1 MLLAL
6 NEWLEVPEKK
16 LQVIVRAVNLLL
28 TASLLIGDIEDGS
41 LLRRRQPVTHK
52 VFGVAQTIN
61 SANHTYFLVQQC
73 VQQLGNPQV
82 VEIFTEELL
91 NLHRG
96 QGMDLFWR
104 ETLIC
109 PTEEEYL
116 DMISNRTGR
125 LFRLAIRPL
134 QAESLRTSI
143 RSNAGNRQPQHIL
156 WQRNTDKE
164 LKECA
169 RGLIE
174 STERDQYC
182 RQKIILYMQAARA
195 PVKDVERE
203 LGENSQTGAVLD
215 FLKRCVGELVEMLAD
230 KSFLGRAFIVTGGAS
245 GIGLEIVNE
254 LLRQSA
260 TVHVLDIASKFPE
273 TSQALQHRLH
283 FYPATDV
290 SSRESVSRTIKI
302 IIQKCPDIHGLVN
315 CAGVYRQSAS
325 VIDSDENFHKVMS
338 VNLDGVWNT
347 GTEYLRYVLDK
358 GANDPTRSQP
368 EQGPGSVEKCAGSGT
383 SSCSMVNIGSTI
395 VLQGLPG
402 MAAYAASKHA
412 IVGLT
417 KSWAK
422 DFASRGVRI
431 NCVAPGV
438 TDTPLLRQH
447 YTEASIA
454 ENWLSTIPMGRVGS
468 CKEVANAV
476 VFLLGDASSYI
487 TGQVLAVSGGFP

>member
-1 MLLAL
+1 
-6 NEWLEVPEKK
+6 
-16 LQVIVRAVNLLL
+16 
-28 TASLLIGDIEDGS
+28 
-41 LLRRRQPVTHK
+41 
-52 VFGVAQTIN
+52 
-61 SANHTYFLVQQC
+61 
-73 VQQLGNPQV
+73 
-82 VEIFTEELL
+82 
-91 NLHRG
+91 
-96 QGMDLFWR
+96 
-104 ETLIC
+104 
-109 PTEEEYL
+109 
-116 DMISNRTGR
+116 
-125 LFRLAIRPL
+125 
-134 QAESLRTSI
+134 
-143 RSNAGNRQPQHIL
+143 
-156 WQRNTDKE
+156 
-164 LKECA
+164 
-169 RGLIE
+169 
-174 STERDQYC
+174 
-182 RQKIILYMQAARA
+182 
-195 PVKDVERE
+195 
-203 LGENSQTGAVLD
+203 
-215 FLKRCVGELVEMLAD
+215 
-230 KSFLGRAFIVTGGAS
+230 FIVTGGAS

-260 TVHVLDIASKFPE
+260 TVHVLDISSKFPE

-347 GTEYLRYVLDK
+347 GTEYLRY
-358 GANDPTRSQP
+358 
-368 EQGPGSVEKCAGSGT
+368 CAGSGT

-402 MAAYAASKHA
+402 MAAYAA
-412 IVGLT
+412 
-417 KSWAK
+417 
-422 DFASRGVRI
+422 RVRI

>member
-1 MLLAL
+1 MRNNLSLRWPEDIRYRKDVNDSAPCYCITFTTRKNRDHSPDWQVFAHNDKGRKSTAVMEDTETRDPNPDPRCFVRPALNKLLRRRWNIFCLSPEKGSEAKKMLLAL

-134 QAESLRTSI
+134 QAESLRTSMSLTRFLSLVGLIGLIFRIQDDFKNLWSGAYTTNKGLCEDITLGNI

-195 PVKDVERE
+195 SVKDVERE
-203 LGENSQTGAVLD
+203 LGENTQTGAVLD
-215 FLKRCVGELVEMLAD
+215 FLKR
-230 KSFLGRAFIVTGGAS
+230 
-245 GIGLEIVNE
+245 
-254 LLRQSA
+254 
-260 TVHVLDIASKFPE
+260 
-273 TSQALQHRLH
+273 
-283 FYPATDV
+283 Y
-290 SSRESVSRTIKI
+290 
-302 IIQKCPDIHGLVN
+302 
-315 CAGVYRQSAS
+315 
-325 VIDSDENFHKVMS
+325 
-338 VNLDGVWNT
+338 
-347 GTEYLRYVLDK
+347 
-358 GANDPTRSQP
+358 
-368 EQGPGSVEKCAGSGT
+368 
-383 SSCSMVNIGSTI
+383 
-395 VLQGLPG
+395 
-402 MAAYAASKHA
+402 
-412 IVGLT
+412 
-417 KSWAK
+417 
-422 DFASRGVRI
+422 
-431 NCVAPGV
+431 
-438 TDTPLLRQH
+438 
-447 YTEASIA
+447 
-454 ENWLSTIPMGRVGS
+454 
-468 CKEVANAV
+468 
-476 VFLLGDASSYI
+476 
-487 TGQVLAVSGGFP
+487 

>member
-116 DMISNRTGR
+116 DMISNRT
-125 LFRLAIRPL
+125 
-134 QAESLRTSI
+134 
-143 RSNAGNRQPQHIL
+143 
-156 WQRNTDKE
+156 
-164 LKECA
+164 
-169 RGLIE
+169 
-174 STERDQYC
+174 
-182 RQKIILYMQAARA
+182 
-195 PVKDVERE
+195 
-203 LGENSQTGAVLD
+203 
-215 FLKRCVGELVEMLAD
+215 
-230 KSFLGRAFIVTGGAS
+230 AS

-260 TVHVLDIASKFPE
+260 TVHVLDISSKFPE

-402 MAAYAASKHA
+402 MAA
-412 IVGLT
+412 
-417 KSWAK
+417 
-422 DFASRGVRI
+422 
-431 NCVAPGV
+431 
-438 TDTPLLRQH
+438 QH